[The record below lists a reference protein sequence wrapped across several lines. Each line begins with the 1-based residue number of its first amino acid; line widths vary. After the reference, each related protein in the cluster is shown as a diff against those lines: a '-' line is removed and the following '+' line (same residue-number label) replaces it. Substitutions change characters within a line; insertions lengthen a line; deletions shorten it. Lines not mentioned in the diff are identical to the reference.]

1 MIKAEF
7 FVQLIGASF
16 FLILNIYL
24 AKQGFSDP
32 EIANFISYRFLAV
45 MLLAFPL
52 GIYIK
57 GKPLKIFF
65 ILGSL
70 GVPMVALALVLAIEN
85 MWHQHLPY
93 LFILWGVV
101 FTLFQISSLPY
112 IMRNTVTKN
121 QSHAISLNYATHS
134 FGTILSGIIIFGF
147 GNLMQEINE
156 GLILLSISLFGF
168 IGIHY
173 IMKMK
178 VDIVPPLK
186 QELENKKYNWII
198 LLKAI
203 IPTLIIAIG
212 AGLTIPFINLFF
224 YHNFEVDSS
233 EFAII
238 GGISSVLV
246 AILALLV
253 PNLKKRLGFRKG
265 ITYTQTTAVIALIA
279 LATTEFFVN
288 YWWALPI
295 AILCFLIRTPLM
307 NMAAPMTS
315 ELTMNYVGKQNQE
328 ILSAI
333 TAAIWSGSWFFSSQ
347 IFRYLISK
355 GFSYAYIFY
364 ITACMY
370 SFGIFMYYLLIKD
383 YEKSKIKKERNKK

>member
-52 GIYIK
+52 GFYIK
-57 GKPLKIFF
+57 GKPLKSFF
-65 ILGSL
+65 MLGSL
-70 GVPMVALALVLAIEN
+70 GVPLVAIFLVVAVEN
-85 MWHQHLPY
+85 AWYQYLPFS
-93 LFILWGVV
+93 FILWGIV
-101 FTLFQISSLPY
+101 FTLFQVSSLPY
-112 IMRNTVTKN
+112 VMRNTVAEN

-147 GNLMQEINE
+147 GQFMQEIDE
-156 GLILLSISLFGF
+156 GIILLFIAF
-168 IGIHY
+168 IGFFGVHFLL
-173 IMKMK
+173 KMK
-178 VDIVPPLK
+178 VDTVVPVKKGLK
-186 QELENKKYNWII
+186 WRSYDWVL

-203 IPTLIIAIG
+203 IPTLIIAVG

-233 EFAII
+233 SFAVI
-238 GGISSVLV
+238 GGVASVLV

-253 PNLKKRLGFRKG
+253 PNVKNKLGFKKG

-279 LATTEFFVN
+279 LATTEFFAN
-288 YWWALPI
+288 YWWAFPV
-295 AILCFLIRTPLM
+295 AVLCFWIRTPLM

-315 ELTMNYVGKQNQE
+315 ELTMNYVGKKNQE
-328 ILSAI
+328 MLSAI
-333 TAAIWSGSWFFSSQ
+333 IAAFWSGSWFFSSQ
-347 IFRYLISK
+347 IFRFLK
-355 GFSYAYIFY
+355 AEGLPYAYIFY
-364 ITACMY
+364 ITAALY
-370 SFGIFMYYLLIKD
+370 SFGVFMYYLLIRD
-383 YEKSKIKKERNKK
+383 YEKMGERRIC